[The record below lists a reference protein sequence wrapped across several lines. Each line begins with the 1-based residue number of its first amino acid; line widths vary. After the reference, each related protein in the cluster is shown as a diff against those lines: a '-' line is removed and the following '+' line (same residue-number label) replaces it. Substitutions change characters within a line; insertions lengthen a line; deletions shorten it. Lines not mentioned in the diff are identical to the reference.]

1 MGIMFLVFNPRFVDV
16 SSTYAHKN
24 IKELLLVSLSSG
36 GVFCCLCRTDTLA
49 QLGDGVF
56 SRICYNMVITASVST
71 ILFNLNPLLRF
82 DGYHILCDLLETPNL
97 QGRSQQLMKYWI
109 EKYIFKVQSGS
120 CPAET
125 KGEELGFTFYFITS
139 WVYRFFLMMGI
150 LLFCYKKVFNC
161 WSSIGYCVWFYVDI
175 SSHNQRNKIPFF

>member
-1 MGIMFLVFNPRFVDV
+1 MGIMFLVFNPLPFVDV
-16 SSTYAHKN
+16 SSTYA
-24 IKELLLVSLSSG
+24 LSKKHQRVVVG
-36 GVFCCLCRTDTLA
+36 IAGVVVEFFVAFVALILWA

-109 EKYIFKVQSGS
+109 EKYIFKAQSGS

-125 KGEELGFTFYFITS
+125 K
-139 WVYRFFLMMGI
+139 VR
-150 LLFCYKKVFNC
+150 
-161 WSSIGYCVWFYVDI
+161 
-175 SSHNQRNKIPFF
+175 R

>member
-1 MGIMFLVFNPRFVDV
+1 
-16 SSTYAHKN
+16 
-24 IKELLLVSLSSG
+24 
-36 GVFCCLCRTDTLA
+36 
-49 QLGDGVF
+49 
-56 SRICYNMVITASVST
+56 MVITISPT

-125 KGEELGFTFYFITS
+125 KGEALGFTFYFITS

-150 LLFCYKKVFNC
+150 LLFVSKKFLIVGALLAIVFGLC
-161 WSSIGYCVWFYVDI
+161 GY
-175 SSHNQRNKIPFF
+175 FFP